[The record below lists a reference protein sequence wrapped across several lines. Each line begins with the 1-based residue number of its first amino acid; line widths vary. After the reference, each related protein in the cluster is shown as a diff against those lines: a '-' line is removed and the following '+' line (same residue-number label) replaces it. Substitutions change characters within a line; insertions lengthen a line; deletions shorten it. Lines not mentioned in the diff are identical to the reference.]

1 MAARFVD
8 VRVSHAKAH
17 CWKNFAEPSLTN
29 TFVADHIVQGPLFG
43 AIPLAKQLMSVKQS
57 HAVLQPNSLNSEIL
71 SSYGTWD
78 LFLGRRTS
86 ILPLSRSP
94 SPF

>member
-29 TFVADHIVQGPLFG
+29 TFVADHIVQRPLFG

-57 HAVLQPNSLNSEIL
+57 HAPCSQIH
-71 SSYGTWD
+71 
-78 LFLGRRTS
+78 
-86 ILPLSRSP
+86 
-94 SPF
+94 